1 MSSKAEKDKLWM
13 AKKAG
18 WLGMI
23 VSDPMRRRVLQELVR
38 GAATPRVM
46 AGTLGTTVTSAARLL
61 RFLES
66 QHIVVRNNPTDAM
79 AFVRGGANYELSR
92 DGLRVIEYMQQ
103 EGQG

>member
-1 MSSKAEKDKLWM
+1 MSSKAEKDALYM
-13 AKKAG
+13 AKKAS
-18 WLGMI
+18 WLAMI

-46 AGTLGTTVTSAARLL
+46 AHTLGSTMTSAAKLL

-66 QHIVVRNNPTDAM
+66 QNIVVSRNPTDAM

-92 DGLRVIEYMQQ
+92 EGLRVIEYMQQ
-103 EGQG
+103 EGHG